1 MTALTQNF
9 VRRLFR
15 LPEIATDSPINQIT
29 TDSRTA
35 QQGDL
40 FFALVGDNHDAHD
53 FVPEVLAKG
62 ATAVVSRG
70 DCASF

>member
-15 LPEIATDSPINQIT
+15 LPEIATDSVINQIT

-35 QQGDL
+35 QRGDL
-40 FFALVGDNHDAHD
+40 FAAC
-53 FVPEVLAKG
+53 AQ
-62 ATAVVSRG
+62 AYTRG
-70 DCASF
+70 DGTQDADVSGDQEQL